1 MSISR
6 PTPQITFILEGKA
19 ELSHDGLIPALV
31 ILRNTCFEHFFIH
44 SLLNMLRLL
53 KNLIEGEIVD
63 QNKLNFCNHN
73 IRCQI
78 WSWLYPELSSA
89 KV

>member
-1 MSISR
+1 
-6 PTPQITFILEGKA
+6 
-19 ELSHDGLIPALV
+19 
-31 ILRNTCFEHFFIH
+31 
-44 SLLNMLRLL
+44 MLRLL

-89 KV
+89 KVWRNHSRKTWLWNAVPQVHVGNVSLVCWRASSQCCSKHDI